1 MCCGGALLWRSPFFC
16 ALFGSFFCWIILY
29 GYYLVYLQS
38 KYDKIIMTMTKV
50 IHVHLIIP
58 KKNYY
63 FGSITAIYTKL
74 SEKEVGMTKNS
85 LLHAGLS
92 DGGCRIPG
100 GIVDAYGVTV
110 VVFEDFAD
118 GVFRL
123 VDHAEQLIDVVGD
136 QCSRGFVDQQ
146 FGVFRY
152 EAECGN
158 QGAR

>member
-1 MCCGGALLWRSPFFC
+1 MLWGFLRRDPDNYRVEILEGGTGEVLLEIRCVVVVRCYGGRHFFC
-16 ALFGSFFCWIILY
+16 ALFGSFFCWIVLY
-29 GYYLVYLQS
+29 SYYLVYLQS

-92 DGGCRIPG
+92 NGGCVLTKRALITQSHL
-100 GIVDAYGVTV
+100 IRCK
-110 VVFEDFAD
+110 ED
-118 GVFRL
+118 GL
-123 VDHAEQLIDVVGD
+123 NG
-136 QCSRGFVDQQ
+136 
-146 FGVFRY
+146 
-152 EAECGN
+152 
-158 QGAR
+158 